1 MNRNDAFIF
10 AEVPSPL
17 REVLLSLVNHR
28 WSILSRAVFDPGIIW
43 RIDAGP

>member
-1 MNRNDAFIF
+1 MNRNDALVL
-10 AEVPSPL
+10 AGVPSTL
-17 REVLLSLVNHR
+17 REVLLFLVNHR